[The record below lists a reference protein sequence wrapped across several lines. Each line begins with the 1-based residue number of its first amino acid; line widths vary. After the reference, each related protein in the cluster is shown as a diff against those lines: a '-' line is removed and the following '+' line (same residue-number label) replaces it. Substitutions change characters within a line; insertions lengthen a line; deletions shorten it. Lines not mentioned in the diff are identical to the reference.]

1 VAEDKKIEEILSE
14 LKKINV
20 NLQMLVNILSTTIDV
35 ATGGNSL
42 NKDFLEDEVRKNIT
56 TG

>member
-1 VAEDKKIEEILSE
+1 MAEDKKIEEILSE